1 MIPARR
7 RLTSIALVGIA
18 AALPLYGGFATY
30 KICTVGP
37 EAQALKQAPK
47 FVDDRAL
54 LGLSE
59 AELLNK
65 FGMPSSGVKSDDW
78 DALYFLR
85 RTDLCMTSEWLAIA
99 YGDDRVVED
108 ADILRR

>member
-54 LGLSE
+54 LGLTE
-59 AELLNK
+59 AELLEQIGLPN
-65 FGMPSSGVKSDDW
+65 SGVESENW

-85 RTDLCMTSEWLAIA
+85 RTDLCMNSEWLAIG

-108 ADILRR
+108 AVILRR